1 MKDEFSVEIRE
12 YSRYT
17 QCMVAGIVLTSSFKA
32 LQEVIDEALLQKIK
46 NDRYFIFDF
55 SKTSMI
61 SSTCIN
67 VINSRKNE
75 LRESKWELVIISPE
89 GEWGNIF
96 HLTGFSRIYP
106 VYNSMALFLKDKN
119 IKE

>member
-12 YSRYT
+12 YSSYT
-17 QCMVAGIVLTSSFKA
+17 QCVITGAVLTSSFKA
-32 LQEVIDEALLQKIK
+32 LQETIDKVLLQKIE
-46 NDRYFIFDF
+46 NDKYVVFDF

-67 VINSRKNE
+67 VINSRKSE
-75 LRESKWELVIISPE
+75 IKESKWELVIIPPE
-89 GEWGNIF
+89 GEGGDIF

>member
-1 MKDEFSVEIRE
+1 MKDKSSVEIRE

-17 QCMVAGIVLTSSFKA
+17 QCIVTGIVLTSSFKA
-32 LQEVIDEALLQKIK
+32 LQEVIDKVLLQKIEDDK
-46 NDRYFIFDF
+46 YLVVDF

-75 LRESKWELVIISPE
+75 IRESKWELVIISPE
-89 GEWGNIF
+89 GEGGDIF

-106 VYNSMALFLKDKN
+106 VYKSMETFFKDKN

>member
-1 MKDEFSVEIRE
+1 MKDQISVEIRE

-17 QCMVAGIVLTSSFKA
+17 QCVITGSVLTSSFRK
-32 LQEVIDEALLQKIK
+32 LQDVIDKVLLNKIE
-46 NDRYFIFDF
+46 NDKYFVFDF

-67 VINSRKNE
+67 VINSRKE
-75 LRESKWELVIISPE
+75 QFESSKWELVIVSPD
-89 GEWGNIF
+89 GEIGDIF

-106 VYNSMALFLKDKN
+106 VYNSMETFLDDKN